1 MRSREVTDKEE
12 DLTQAR
18 IRKLKSWSPVWI
30 VPIITVL
37 IGAWILFYHFSHQG
51 PEVTLI
57 TSNAEGIEAGKTKIK
72 SRSVDVGV
80 VESVSLSENLGQVII
95 KARLN
100 DGMERLLHKDTAFWV
115 VKPQIGRE
123 GVSGLSTLLSGVFI
137 ELQPGTEDGE
147 ENRFSLLDAP
157 PLASPDAKG
166 IRLILTSDKA
176 GRLTPGD
183 PVLFRGYRVGSVE
196 AGTFDPT
203 SRLVRYQIFVK
214 APYDALLTTNVRFWK
229 DSGVTFDMS
238 SQGIR
243 VEVASLSTLFGAG
256 VSFDVPK
263 GWELGNP
270 VKEKEIFTLYDSEK
284 NIQNALY
291 TEHTD
296 FLLFFSDSV
305 RGLQPGA
312 PVEFRGIRVGTVAKV
327 PFSIEGIK
335 QRIDNDFRIPVLI
348 HIEPGRFVKELGNGL
363 NTDKE
368 LKETIARGLRATL
381 KSGNLLTGAL
391 FIDLDFF
398 ANEKP
403 WEGPY
408 EIAGYKTL
416 PTVSGGLA
424 QIQQKVIMALDKIND
439 MPIEPVFVQ
448 ATQTLEESRKTI
460 KTAQKTM
467 DELNRILASKEA
479 QGLPKDIQNTL
490 HELNRSMRGI
500 QPGSPAYSQLMDN
513 MQRLD
518 QVLRELQ
525 PILQTL
531 NNKSNALVFEAEA
544 VKDPEPK
551 KAPN

>member
-1 MRSREVTDKEE
+1 MRSYKVTDKEE

-80 VESVSLSENLGQVII
+80 VENVSLSENLGQVII

-100 DGMERLLHKDTAFWV
+100 DGMSRLLRTDTAFWV

-137 ELQPGTEDGE
+137 ELQPGTQGE
-147 ENRFSLLDAP
+147 EESRFSLLDAP

-166 IRLILTSDKA
+166 IRLILTSEKA
-176 GRLTPGD
+176 GRLTLGD

-196 AGTFDPT
+196 TGTFDPT

-214 APYDALLTTNVRFWK
+214 SPYDALLTTNVRFWK

-243 VEVASLSTLFGAG
+243 VEVTSLSTLFGGG

-263 GWELGNP
+263 GWELGNS
-270 VKEKEIFTLYDSEK
+270 VKEKEVFKLYDSEK
-284 NIQNALY
+284 SIQNALY
-291 TEHTD
+291 AEHTD

-312 PVEFRGIRVGTVAKV
+312 PVEFRGIRIGTVARV
-327 PFSIEGIK
+327 PFYSEDIK

-348 HIEPGRFVKELGNGL
+348 HVEPGRFVKELGNGF

-381 KSGNLLTGAL
+381 KPGNLLTGAL

-398 ANEKP
+398 TNEKL
-403 WEGPY
+403 WKGPY
-408 EIAGYKTL
+408 EISGYKIL
-416 PTVSGGLA
+416 PTVSSGLA
-424 QIQQKVIMALDKIND
+424 QIQQKIITVLDKINS
-439 MPIEPVFVQ
+439 MPIEPVLVQ
-448 ATQTLEESRKTI
+448 ATQTLKESQTAI

-467 DELNRILASKEA
+467 DKLNRVLASKEA
-479 QGLPKDIQNTL
+479 QELPKDIQNTL
-490 HELNRSMRGI
+490 HELNRSMQGI

-513 MQRLD
+513 MQQLE

-525 PILQTL
+525 PVLKTL

-544 VKDPEPK
+544 IKDPEPK
-551 KAPN
+551 KAPD